1 MLGQTAS
8 DPAGD
13 SFLNSRKFPTVKK
26 CMQAKALKEMS
37 GSQKQFWEPEQQV
50 DIASVLQR
58 MKQELDVMLFQ

>member
-1 MLGQTAS
+1 MYAS
-8 DPAGD
+8 
-13 SFLNSRKFPTVKK
+13 KT
-26 CMQAKALKEMS
+26 LKEMS

>member
-37 GSQKQFWEPEQQV
+37 GSQKQF
-50 DIASVLQR
+50 
-58 MKQELDVMLFQ
+58 